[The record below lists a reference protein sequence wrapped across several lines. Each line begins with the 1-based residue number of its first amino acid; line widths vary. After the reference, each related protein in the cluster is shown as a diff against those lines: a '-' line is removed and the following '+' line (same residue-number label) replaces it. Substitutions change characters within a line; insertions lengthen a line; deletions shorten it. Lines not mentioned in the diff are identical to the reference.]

1 MAETRKLIA
10 FMGGMLDEEKNSNFI
25 HAVEQECLNNG
36 YLMLAFGMA
45 ETTIFKQDRNNCDLK
60 LVEIAGQLDLHAI
73 IMQLEFIKNKYL
85 VEAIRELGRK
95 KNIPIIVMERHLPG
109 SISIAMR
116 YDDGFGDTV
125 RHVIDVHGC
134 RKIYMIA
141 GPKGDYFSEER
152 IKAFK
157 KVLDEKGI
165 PFDPKKIG
173 YGDFWYKPAKAAVR
187 EFVES
192 GDIPEAFVCANDAM
206 AIAVCDEVERLGY
219 RGPVD
224 IIVTGFDGI
233 RSGLFNNPSITTV
246 EPDYASEAK
255 KVIELIKDNECTP
268 EIEVSYDVDFVLKRR
283 KSCGCV
289 KTGEMIPAEEIT
301 DLSTSYD
308 DVNWAV
314 RSINMLVSRA
324 GMLDTMS
331 DLATAIVDTLWLQED
346 GFEFVGV
353 FSDLLRPE
361 MENIGNCDFTTL
373 FRYEDNIRSGIGESY
388 DEKEFLRGIDRILQ
402 SVDIGILL
410 VRLLY
415 SGDKTFGYV
424 VEGTK
429 NIGNRDIRRCEE
441 FSMFLS
447 TAINAVLTNRDLT
460 DMRREMEKISVLDYL
475 TGIYNRRGFT
485 IDLKKRVGM
494 LPNRGKYLYAF
505 SIDMDNLK
513 YINDFFGHLQGDFAI
528 QSMASA
534 IQELA
539 GNRGICARYGG
550 DEFVCAMIT
559 EDDIE
564 LSPDFIRG
572 RLRKILMSK
581 PEVAS
586 KPYTITASIGVK
598 RTIID
603 DSLNISKLI
612 SEADEMMYSDKKQR
626 KVKRA

>member
-1 MAETRKLIA
+1 MAESRKLIA

-25 HAVEQECLNNG
+25 QAVEKECLKNG

-45 ETTIFKQDRNNCDLK
+45 ETTTFKQDRNNCDLK

-95 KNIPIIVMERHLPG
+95 KNIPVIVMERHLPG

-116 YDDGFGDTV
+116 YKDGFAETV

-134 RKIYMIA
+134 RRINMLA

-152 IKAFK
+152 IEAFK
-157 KVLDEKGI
+157 SVLEEKGI
-165 PFDPKKIG
+165 PFEPERVG
-173 YGDFWYKPAKAAVR
+173 YGDFWDKPARAALR
-187 EFVES
+187 KFLDS
-192 GDIPEAFVCANDAM
+192 GYIPEALVCANDAM
-206 AIAVCDEVERLGY
+206 ATAVCDELNRIGY
-219 RGPVD
+219 RVPED

-246 EPDYASEAK
+246 EPDYNNEAK
-255 KVIELIKDNECTP
+255 KVIELIKENEDNP
-268 EIEVSYDVDFVLKRR
+268 EKELSFDVDYVLKCR
-283 KSCGCV
+283 KSCGCFN
-289 KTGEMIPAEEIT
+289 TGELVPAEEIT
-301 DLSTSYD
+301 DLSSSYD

-314 RSINMLVSRA
+314 RSINRLVSRA
-324 GMLDTMS
+324 GMLDTMN
-331 DLATAIVDTLWLQED
+331 DLAAAVVDTLWLQED

-353 FSDLLRPE
+353 FADLLRPE
-361 MENIGNCDFTTL
+361 MQDIGNYDYTTL

-388 DEKEFLRGIDRILQ
+388 YEKDFLPGIGRILLN
-402 SVDIGILL
+402 DEIGVLL

-424 VEGTK
+424 VEGTR
-429 NIGNRDIRRCEE
+429 NICNRDIRRCEE

-447 TAINAVLTNRDLT
+447 TAINAVLTNRDLA

-475 TGIYNRRGFT
+475 TGIYNRRGFSL
-485 IDLKKRVGM
+485 DLKKRVGM
-494 LPNRGKYLYAF
+494 LPNKGKYLYAF

-513 YINDFFGHLQGDFAI
+513 YINDFFGHVQGDFAI
-528 QSMASA
+528 QSMAEA
-534 IQELA
+534 IQVFA
-539 GNRGICARYGG
+539 GNNGICARYGG
-550 DEFVCAMIT
+550 DEFVCVIISE
-559 EDDIE
+559 EDME
-564 LSPDFIRG
+564 FSPDFIR
-572 RLRKILMSK
+572 RKLRKILMSMS
-581 PEVAS
+581 EVAS
-586 KPYTITASIGVK
+586 KPYSITASIGVK

-603 DSLNISKLI
+603 DSLNIDKLL
-612 SEADEMMYSDKKQR
+612 SEADEMMYSDKKTR